1 MKKETTDRE
10 LLTSYQL
17 ELYTIGYVKHTV
29 FTKIRNLINFKAF
42 TQKAYKEVTEEDLQ
56 YFIIHLHNKELHSN
70 TIQHYYNS
78 IQQFFVYLERETIL
92 TKNPCNYYDL
102 QLIKQAKTPREIV
115 TQQEIKILYQQAI
128 TPNEEMIL
136 HLCYGCGLR
145 AKELERIN
153 IEDVLVQQQFIKVAK
168 GKNNQHRIIPIP
180 KTLLININNYVA
192 YRNLQTANTNALLI
206 NKKEDRLKAYTAR
219 TILQGILKRTTITKN
234 ITLHSLR
241 HSIATHLLENGM
253 KAEQVQQFL
262 GHKQL
267 ETTETYTRI
276 HKNQLKNLQ

>member
-10 LLTSYQL
+10 LLTSYKL
-17 ELYTIGYVKHTV
+17 ELYTIGYVKSTV

-42 TQKAYKEVTEEDLQ
+42 TQKEYTQTTKKELQ
-56 YFIIHLHNKELHSN
+56 YFIIHLHNKELHTN
-70 TIQHYYNS
+70 TIQHYYTS
-78 IQQFFVYLERETIL
+78 IQQFFVYLEREAIL
-92 TKNPCNYYDL
+92 IKNPCNYYNL
-102 QLIKQAKTPREIV
+102 QLIKQPKTPREIV
-115 TQQEIKILYQQAI
+115 TQEEVKILYQQAI
-128 TPNEEMIL
+128 TPNEKMIL
-136 HLCYGCGLR
+136 NLCYGCGLR

-153 IEDVLVQQQFIKVAK
+153 MEDILVQQQLIKVVK

-180 KTLLININNYVA
+180 KTLLIKINNYLE
-192 YRNLQTANTNALLI
+192 YRNLQTTNTNALLV
-206 NKKEDRLKAYTAR
+206 NKRENRLKGYTAR
-219 TILQGILKRTTITKN
+219 TILQEILKRTTITKN

-241 HSIATHLLENGM
+241 HSIATHLLENGI

-267 ETTETYTRI
+267 ETTETYVRI